1 VIGGSGLVGS
11 SLIKAS
17 PTTFKIYSTYSE
29 NKISLM
35 NSEWFYIDLLKERS
49 TIINLIDKIK
59 PDVIIH
65 TAAHSSVD
73 LCETNPELADALH
86 IEISKDIANISKK
99 IDAKLLYLST
109 DWVFDGK
116 INKRYSEKDMPNPV
130 NHYGVTKLKA
140 EKIILESSSKNVILR
155 TAVIYGWH
163 KRSRFTNWI
172 LTYLINKKIVDPF
185 TDQYGTPTLV
195 DDLVQVI
202 IRIIEKDVSGLY
214 HAAGKTCL
222 NRFEFAIKL
231 AEIFH
236 LDKSLIKPVTKI
248 EKKQNAPRPNRTC
261 LDSSKLEEIIEFDFC
276 DIDSGIKILYENYKK
291 NPSIISDIP

>member
-1 VIGGSGLVGS
+1 MNNSIAIIGGGPVGAIFALLNES
-11 SLIKAS
+11 QAS
-17 PTTFKIYSTYSE
+17 KIV
-29 NKISLM
+29 L
-35 NSEWFYIDLLKERS
+35 
-49 TIINLIDKIK
+49 
-59 PDVIIH
+59 
-65 TAAHSSVD
+65 
-73 LCETNPELADALH
+73 
-86 IEISKDIANISKK
+86 
-99 IDAKLLYLST
+99 
-109 DWVFDGK
+109 
-116 INKRYSEKDMPNPV
+116 
-130 NHYGVTKLKA
+130 
-140 EKIILESSSKNVILR
+140 LESSSKNVILR